1 MKITIFTASKL
12 FSVEQKIF
20 MKFLTTM
27 MFMAV
32 LSFAASAQNV
42 VRYDLTID
50 HTTVNYSGKTKKA
63 LAINGQIPA
72 PTLTFT
78 EGDIA
83 EIHVKNNLNEE
94 SSLHWHGIL
103 LPNEED
109 GVPYLTTTPIAPKG
123 THVFRFPIRQNG
135 TYWYH
140 SHSNLQ
146 EQKGLYGAFI
156 INKKDEPKIP
166 TYTVLLSDWTN
177 ESPHEV
183 HRSLKN
189 ATDWYAIKKNAVQ
202 SYGEAAKAGAIKEK
216 FRQEWQRMEAMD
228 VSDVYYDA
236 FLTNGKISDVQPQF
250 KAGEKVRLR
259 VINGSAST
267 YFWLQFA
274 GSQLSVIAS
283 DGMDV
288 EPVEVDRM
296 LIAVAETFDMIV
308 TVPENKQFEFR
319 ATAEDRTKATSLWL
333 GSGEKVP
340 APVLPK
346 LKLFEGMKM
355 MNDMG
360 KHKMKMSY
368 QQMDM
373 NEVMYPEVEPDPTK
387 IGEPFTPP
395 VTLNYA
401 MLKSPVSTKLNPNA
415 PVRELKFKLTGNMNR
430 YMWSM
435 DDKPLSKSDKIM
447 IKRGEVVRI
456 TLYNDTMMRHP
467 MHLHGHFFR
476 VLNGQ
481 GDYSPLKN
489 VMDIMPMEENVIEF
503 DANEE
508 KDWFFHC
515 HILYHM
521 MAGMGRVFSYE
532 NSPPNTQ
539 VPPTKKNWNYF
550 KNEDAR
556 MIHPMFNISAQSNG
570 IFGHGMVMNNYYFA
584 NTEFH
589 FNPKH
594 SFEIENRFGRL
605 FGKKQFFGAY
615 VGFEFMREKHH
626 MDEMWEN
633 EIFGTAGI
641 EYTLPMF
648 IKADARVNTNG
659 KFRFQ
664 LSREDVALSKRLRM
678 DAMWNTDKEYQVGFR
693 YILTKRLQ
701 LSGNYF
707 NHYGFGAGLTFNY

>member
-1 MKITIFTASKL
+1 
-12 FSVEQKIF
+12 
-20 MKFLTTM
+20 MKFI
-27 MFMAV
+27 
-32 LSFAASAQNV
+32 LSIGFIIFFCLSMIAQNI
-42 VRYDLTID
+42 VRYDLKID
-50 HTTVNYSGKTKKA
+50 ETTVNYSGKTVKA

-72 PTLTFT
+72 PQLTFT

-83 EIHVKNNLNEE
+83 EIHVFNNLNEE

-103 LPNEED
+103 LPNEQD
-109 GVPYLTTTPIAPKG
+109 GVPYLTTTPIAPKS
-123 THVFRFPIRQNG
+123 THIFRFSIKQNG

-146 EQKGLYGAFI
+146 EQRGLYGAFI

-166 TYTVLLSDWTN
+166 NYTVLLSDWTD

-189 ATDWYAIKKNAVQ
+189 ANDYYAIKKDAVQ

-216 FRQEWQRMEAMD
+216 FKQEWLRQNAMD

-236 FLTNGKISDVQPQF
+236 FLTNGKISDSQPQF

-259 VINGSAST
+259 IINGSAST
-267 YFWLQFA
+267 YFWVQFA
-274 GSQLSVIAS
+274 GGQMSVVAS

-296 LIAVAETFDMIV
+296 IVAVAETFDVIV
-308 TVPENKQFEFR
+308 TIPEDKSFELL
-319 ATAEDRTKATSLWL
+319 ATAEDRTKSTSLWL
-333 GSGEKVP
+333 GNGEKVN
-340 APVLPK
+340 APKLPK

-355 MNDMG
+355 MNEMG
-360 KHKMKMSY
+360 KHTMKMSY

-373 NEVMYPEVEPDPTK
+373 NEVMYPEVTPDPEK
-387 IGEPFTPP
+387 IADTPFVPP
-395 VTLNYA
+395 LTLNYA
-401 MLKSPVSTKLNPNA
+401 MLKSPTKTALDPKA

-447 IKRGEVVRI
+447 IKKGEIVRI

-481 GDYSPLKN
+481 GEYSPLKN
-489 VMDIMPMEENVIEF
+489 VLDIMPMETDVIEF

-521 MAGMGRVFSYE
+521 MSGMGRVFSYE

-539 VPPTKKNWNYF
+539 VAPTKKNWNYF

-556 MIHPMFNISAQSNG
+556 MIHPMFEISAQSNG
-570 IFGHGMVMNNYYFA
+570 LFGHGMVMNNYYFA
-584 NTEFH
+584 TTQFH
-589 FNPKH
+589 YNPKH
-594 SFEIENRFGRL
+594 GFESENKFGRFL
-605 FGKKQFFGAY
+605 DKQQFFNAY
-615 VGFEFMREKHH
+615 VGFELNRE
-626 MDEMWEN
+626 EN
-633 EIFGTAGI
+633 HAEDKFKTESFGTFGI

-648 IKADARVNTNG
+648 VKADARVNTEG
-659 KFRFQ
+659 KFRLQFE
-664 LSREDVALSKRLRM
+664 REDLALSKRLRFN
-678 DAMWNTDKEYQVGFR
+678 AMWNTDKEYEVGLK
-693 YILTKRLQ
+693 YILSKRWQ
-701 LSGNYF
+701 LSANYY

>member
-1 MKITIFTASKL
+1 MPLAN
-12 FSVEQKIF
+12 
-20 MKFLTTM
+20 
-27 MFMAV
+27 
-32 LSFAASAQNV
+32 AQRV
-42 VRYDLTID
+42 VRYELTID
-50 HTTVNYSGKTKKA
+50 TKMVNYSGKMTHA
-63 LAINGQIPA
+63 IAINGQIPA
-72 PTLTFT
+72 PTLEFT

-83 EIHVKNNLNEE
+83 EINVKNNLNEE

-103 LPNEED
+103 LPNEQD

-123 THVFRFPIRQNG
+123 THFFTFPIRQSG

-146 EQKGLYGAFI
+146 EQRGLYGAFI
-156 INKKDEPKIP
+156 IKKRDEPVMP
-166 TYTVLLSDWTN
+166 NYTVLLSDWTD
-177 ESPHEV
+177 EHPHEV
-183 HRSLKN
+183 MRSLKN
-189 ATDWYAIKKNAVQ
+189 ANDWYAIKKDAVQ
-202 SYGEAAKAGAIKEK
+202 SYGEAAAAGALKQK
-216 FRQEWQRMEAMD
+216 FRQEWQRMNAMD

-236 FLTNGKISDVQPQF
+236 FLANGKKKDTAPQF
-250 KAGEKVRLR
+250 KGGEKVRLR
-259 VINGSAST
+259 IINGSAST
-267 YFWLQFA
+267 YFWVQFA
-274 GSQLSVIAS
+274 GGQLSVVAS

-288 EPVEVDRM
+288 VPVAVDRM
-296 LIAVAETFDMIV
+296 LIAVAETFDVIV
-308 TVPENKQFEFR
+308 TIPEDKSYELR

-333 GSGEKVP
+333 GSGEKVA

-360 KHKMKMSY
+360 KHKMDMSY

-373 NEVMYPEVEPDPTK
+373 NDVMYPETVPDPAN
-387 IGEPFTPP
+387 PDVQPP
-395 VTLNYA
+395 TTLNYA
-401 MLKSPVSTKLNPNA
+401 MLRSPTSTALDPKA

-435 DDKPLSKSDKIM
+435 DDKPLSKSDKIL
-447 IKRGEVVRI
+447 IKKGEIVRI
-456 TLYNDTMMRHP
+456 TMYNDTMMRHP

-481 GDYSPLKN
+481 GDFSPLKN
-489 VMDIMPMEENVIEF
+489 VLDIMPMETDVIEF

-550 KNEDAR
+550 KKEDER
-556 MIHPMFNISAQSNG
+556 MLHSMFNVAAQSNG
-570 IFGHGMVMNNYYFA
+570 IFGHGMVMNNYYFLG
-584 NTEFH
+584 NQFH

-594 SFEIENRFGRL
+594 GFESETRFGRYID
-605 FGKKQFFGAY
+605 KKQFLNVYA
-615 VGFEFMREKHH
+615 GFEFNREKEH
-626 MDEMWEN
+626 DNGRWEN
-633 EIFGTAGI
+633 EVFGTFGF

-648 IKADARVNTNG
+648 VKADGRVNTKG
-659 KFRFQ
+659 KFRLQ
-664 LSREDVALSKRLRM
+664 LSREDIALSKRLRL
-678 DAMWNTDKEYQVGFR
+678 DTMWNTDKEYQIGMR
-693 YILTKRLQ
+693 YILTKRWQ
-701 LSGNYF
+701 IGGSYYNDYGVGGGVTYNY
-707 NHYGFGAGLTFNY
+707 

>member
-1 MKITIFTASKL
+1 MKYLLSLYLIGFITIC
-12 FSVEQKIF
+12 
-20 MKFLTTM
+20 
-27 MFMAV
+27 
-32 LSFAASAQNV
+32 ASAQNV
-42 VRYDLTID
+42 VRYDLKID
-50 HTTVNYSGKTKKA
+50 ETTVNYSGKTVKA

-83 EIHVKNNLNEE
+83 EIHVFNNLDEE

-103 LPNEED
+103 LPNEQD
-109 GVPYLTTTPIAPKG
+109 GVPYLTTTPIAPKSE
-123 THVFRFPIRQNG
+123 HIFRFPIKQSG

-146 EQKGLYGAFI
+146 EQRGLYGAFI

-166 TYTVLLSDWTN
+166 NYTVLLSDWTD

-189 ATDWYAIKKNAVQ
+189 ANDYYAIKKDAVQ
-202 SYGEAAKAGAIKEK
+202 SYGEAAKAGAIKQK
-216 FRQEWQRMEAMD
+216 FRQEWQRMNAMD

-236 FLTNGKISDVQPQF
+236 FLTNGKISDSQPQF

-259 VINGSAST
+259 IINGSAST
-267 YFWLQFA
+267 YFWVQFA
-274 GSQLSVIAS
+274 GGQMSVVAS
-283 DGMDV
+283 DGMDI

-296 LIAVAETFDMIV
+296 IVAVAETFDVIV
-308 TVPENKQFEFR
+308 TIPEDKSFELL
-319 ATAEDRTKATSLWL
+319 ATAEDRTKSTSLWL
-333 GSGEKVP
+333 GSGEKVS
-340 APVLPK
+340 APKLPK

-355 MNDMG
+355 MNEMG
-360 KHKMKMSY
+360 KHTMKMSY

-373 NEVMYPEVEPDPTK
+373 NEVMYPEVTPDPEK
-387 IGEPFTPP
+387 IADEPFVAP

-401 MLKSPVSTKLNPNA
+401 MLKSPTKTALDPNA
-415 PVRELKFKLTGNMNR
+415 PVREIKFNLTGNMNR

-435 DDKPLSKSDKIM
+435 DGKPLSKSDKIM
-447 IKRGEVVRI
+447 IKRGEIVRI

-481 GDYSPLKN
+481 GDFSPLKN
-489 VMDIMPMEENVIEF
+489 VLDIMPMEENVIEF

-539 VPPTKKNWNYF
+539 VAPTKKNWNYF

-556 MIHPMFNISAQSNG
+556 MIHTMFEVSAQSNG

-584 NTEFH
+584 ATQFH
-589 FNPKH
+589 YNPKH
-594 SFEIENRFGRL
+594 GFETEQKFGRL
-605 FGKKQFFGAY
+605 FGKNQFFNAY
-615 VGFEFMREKHH
+615 VGFELNREDNHAEDKF
-626 MDEMWEN
+626 EN
-633 EIFGTAGI
+633 EIRGTAGF

-648 IKADARVNTNG
+648 VKADVRVDHKG
-659 KFRFQ
+659 KFRLQFE
-664 LSREDVALSKRLRM
+664 REDLALSKRLRFN
-678 DAMWNTDKEYQVGFR
+678 AMWNTDKEYEVGLK
-693 YILTKRLQ
+693 YILSKRWQ
-701 LSGNYF
+701 LSGNYY

>member
-1 MKITIFTASKL
+1 
-12 FSVEQKIF
+12 
-20 MKFLTTM
+20 MKFIILIIYIS
-27 MFMAV
+27 V
-32 LSFAASAQNV
+32 LSFVVSAQNV
-42 VRYDLTID
+42 VRYDLKID
-50 HTTVNYSGKTKKA
+50 QTTVNYSGKTVKA

-72 PTLTFT
+72 PTLEFT

-83 EIHVKNNLNEE
+83 EIHVFNNLNEE

-103 LPNEED
+103 LPNEQD
-109 GVPYLTTTPIAPKG
+109 GVPYLTTTPIAPK
-123 THVFRFPIRQNG
+123 TEHVFRFPIKQSG

-140 SHSNLQ
+140 SHSNMQ
-146 EQKGLYGAFI
+146 EQRGLYGAFI
-156 INKKDEPKIP
+156 IHKKDEPKMP
-166 TYTVLLSDWTN
+166 EYTVLFSDWTN
-177 ESPHEV
+177 ENPMEV

-189 ATDWYAIKKNAVQ
+189 ANDWYAIKKDAVQ
-202 SYGEAAKAGAIKEK
+202 SYGEAAKAGALREK
-216 FRQEWQRMEAMD
+216 FKQEWSRMNAMD

-236 FLTNGKISDVQPQF
+236 FLTNGKKEEIQPQF
-250 KAGEKVRLR
+250 KAGDKVRLR
-259 VINGSAST
+259 LINGSAST
-267 YFWLQFA
+267 YFWVQFA
-274 GSQLSVIAS
+274 GGQLSVVAS

-288 EPVEVDRM
+288 VPVDVDRM
-296 LIAVAETFDMIV
+296 IMAVAETYDVIV
-308 TVPENKQFEFR
+308 TIPENKQFELR

-333 GSGEKVP
+333 GQGEKVN

-346 LKLFEGMKM
+346 LKLFDGMKM
-355 MNDMG
+355 MNEMG

-373 NEVMYPEVEPDPTK
+373 NEVMYPEMTPDPSK
-387 IGEPFTPP
+387 IGEPFVPP
-395 VTLNYA
+395 VTLNYT
-401 MLKSPVSTKLNPNA
+401 MLKSPVSTKLNPDA
-415 PVRELKFKLTGNMNR
+415 PVREIKFKLTGNMNR
-430 YMWSM
+430 YMWSI
-435 DDKPLSKSDKIM
+435 DGKPLSQSDKIL

-456 TLYNDTMMRHP
+456 TLINDTMMRHP

-489 VMDIMPMEENVIEF
+489 VIDVMPMEEDVIEF

-539 VPPTKKNWNYF
+539 VPPTQKNWQFF
-550 KNEDAR
+550 KNEDNR
-556 MIHPMFNISAQSNG
+556 MIHSMAKISAQSNG
-570 IFGHGMVMNNYYFA
+570 LFGHAMVMNNYYFA
-584 NTEFH
+584 ATQFH

-594 SFEIENRFGRL
+594 GLETEQKFGRL
-605 FGKKQFFGAY
+605 FGKNQFFNAY
-615 VGFEFMREKHH
+615 VGFDFKREKNHH
-626 MDEMWEN
+626 EGMFEN
-633 EIFGTAGI
+633 EFYGTAGF

-648 IKADARVNTNG
+648 VKTDVRVNTDG
-659 KFRFQ
+659 RFRLQF
-664 LSREDVALSKRLRM
+664 SREDLALSRRLRF
-678 DAMWNTDKEYQVGFR
+678 DAMWNTDKEYELGFR
-693 YILTKRLQ
+693 YILTKRWQ

>member
-1 MKITIFTASKL
+1 
-12 FSVEQKIF
+12 
-20 MKFLTTM
+20 MKFITTII
-27 MFMAV
+27 FV
-32 LSFAASAQNV
+32 VILSFVSLAQNV
-42 VRYDLTID
+42 VRYDLKID
-50 HTTVNYSGKTKKA
+50 EKTVNYSGKKVKA

-72 PTLTFT
+72 PQLTFT

-83 EIHVKNNLNEE
+83 EIHVFNNLTEE

-103 LPNEED
+103 LPNEQD
-109 GVPYLTTTPIAPKG
+109 GVPYLTTTPIKPKG
-123 THVFRFPIRQNG
+123 THIFRFPIKQSG

-140 SHSNLQ
+140 SHSNMQ
-146 EQKGLYGAFI
+146 EQRGLYGAFI
-156 INKKDEPKIP
+156 INKKDEPKMP
-166 TYTVLLSDWTN
+166 NYTVLLSDWTN

-183 HRSLKN
+183 HRSLKGMN
-189 ATDWYAIKKNAVQ
+189 DWYAIKKNAVQ
-202 SYGEAAKAGAIKEK
+202 SYGEAAKAGALKEK
-216 FRQEWQRMEAMD
+216 FRQEWQRMDAMD

-236 FLTNGKISDVQPQF
+236 FLTNGKLQDSQPQF
-250 KAGEKVRLR
+250 KAGEKIRLR
-259 VINGSAST
+259 IINGSAST
-267 YFWLQFA
+267 YFWVQFA
-274 GSQLSVIAS
+274 GGQMSVVAS
-283 DGMDV
+283 DGIDV

-296 LIAVAETFDMIV
+296 IVAVAETFDVII
-308 TVPENKQFEFR
+308 TIPENKQFELR

-333 GSGEKVP
+333 GSGEKVN

-355 MNDMG
+355 MNEMG

-373 NEVMYPEVEPDPTK
+373 NEVMYEELTPDPTK

-401 MLKSPVSTKLNPNA
+401 MLKSPTSTALNPNA
-415 PVRELKFKLTGNMNR
+415 PVREIKFRLTGNMHN
-430 YMWSM
+430 YMWTM
-435 DDKPLSKSDKIM
+435 DDKPLSKSDKIL
-447 IKRGEVVRI
+447 IKRGEIVRI

-489 VMDIMPMEENVIEF
+489 VLDIMPMEEDVIEF

-532 NSPPNTQ
+532 DSPPNTQ
-539 VPPTKKNWNYF
+539 VAPTKANWNYF
-550 KNEDAR
+550 RKEDER
-556 MIHPMFNISAQSNG
+556 MIHGMGNLMVQSNG
-570 IFGHGMVMNNYYFA
+570 IFGHGMLMNNYYFA
-584 NTEFH
+584 ATELH
-589 FNPKH
+589 FNPRRG
-594 SFEIENRFGRL
+594 FEMENRFGRL
-605 FGKKQFFGAY
+605 FGKRQFFSAY
-615 VGFEFMREKHH
+615 AGFDFKREKDHH
-626 MDEMWEN
+626 SNIWEN
-633 EIFGTAGI
+633 KFYGTAGI
-641 EYTLPMF
+641 EYILPMF
-648 IKADARVNTNG
+648 VKADARVNTDG
-659 KFRFQ
+659 KFRLQ
-664 LSREDVALSKRLRM
+664 LSREDVALSKRLRF
-678 DAMWNTDKEYQVGFR
+678 DAMWNTDKEYQLGFR

-701 LSGNYF
+701 LSGNYY

>member
-1 MKITIFTASKL
+1 
-12 FSVEQKIF
+12 

-27 MFMAV
+27 IFVAI
-32 LSFAASAQNV
+32 LSFVVSAQNV

-103 LPNEED
+103 LPNEQD
-109 GVPYLTTTPIAPKG
+109 GVPYLTTTPIVPKG

-156 INKKDEPKIP
+156 INKKDEPKLP
-166 TYTVLLSDWTN
+166 TYTVLLSDWTD

-189 ATDWYAIKKNAVQ
+189 ANDYYAIKKDAVQ

-216 FRQEWQRMEAMD
+216 FRQEWQRMNAMD

-236 FLTNGKISDVQPQF
+236 FLTNGKKMDVQAQF

-274 GSQLSVIAS
+274 GSHLSVVAS
-283 DGMDV
+283 DGIDV

-296 LIAVAETFDMIV
+296 LIAVAETFDVIV
-308 TVPENKQFEFR
+308 TIPENKQFEFR
-319 ATAEDRTKATSLWL
+319 ATPEDRTSSTSLWL
-333 GSGEKVP
+333 GSGEKVN

-355 MNDMG
+355 MNDMS
-360 KHKMKMSY
+360 KHTMKMSY

-373 NEVMYPEVEPDPTK
+373 NEVMYEETTPDPTK

-395 VTLNYA
+395 LTLNYA
-401 MLKSPVSTKLNPNA
+401 MLKSPTSTKLNPNA
-415 PVRELKFKLTGNMNR
+415 PVRELKFRLTGNMNR

-435 DDKPLSKSDKIM
+435 DDKP
-447 IKRGEVVRI
+447 
-456 TLYNDTMMRHP
+456 
-467 MHLHGHFFR
+467 
-476 VLNGQ
+476 
-481 GDYSPLKN
+481 
-489 VMDIMPMEENVIEF
+489 
-503 DANEE
+503 
-508 KDWFFHC
+508 
-515 HILYHM
+515 
-521 MAGMGRVFSYE
+521 
-532 NSPPNTQ
+532 
-539 VPPTKKNWNYF
+539 
-550 KNEDAR
+550 
-556 MIHPMFNISAQSNG
+556 
-570 IFGHGMVMNNYYFA
+570 
-584 NTEFH
+584 
-589 FNPKH
+589 
-594 SFEIENRFGRL
+594 
-605 FGKKQFFGAY
+605 
-615 VGFEFMREKHH
+615 
-626 MDEMWEN
+626 
-633 EIFGTAGI
+633 
-641 EYTLPMF
+641 
-648 IKADARVNTNG
+648 
-659 KFRFQ
+659 
-664 LSREDVALSKRLRM
+664 
-678 DAMWNTDKEYQVGFR
+678 
-693 YILTKRLQ
+693 
-701 LSGNYF
+701 
-707 NHYGFGAGLTFNY
+707 

>member
-1 MKITIFTASKL
+1 
-12 FSVEQKIF
+12 
-20 MKFLTTM
+20 MKFLMTIF
-27 MFMAV
+27 FMAI
-32 LSFAASAQNV
+32 LSFAAFAQNV
-42 VRYDLTID
+42 VRYDLKID
-50 HTTVNYSGKTKKA
+50 QINVNYSGKTKKA
-63 LAINGQIPA
+63 IAINGQIPA

-83 EIHVKNNLNEE
+83 EIHVFNNLNEE

-103 LPNEED
+103 LPNEQD
-109 GVPYLTTTPIAPKG
+109 GVPYLTTTPIKPKG
-123 THVFRFPIRQNG
+123 THVFRFPIKQSG

-156 INKKDEPKIP
+156 INKKDEPKMP
-166 TYTVLLSDWTN
+166 NYTVLLSDWTDEN
-177 ESPHEV
+177 PHEV
-183 HRSLKN
+183 MRSLKN
-189 ATDWYAIKKNAVQ
+189 ANDYYAIKKDAVQ
-202 SYGEAAKAGAIKEK
+202 SYGEAAKAGALKEK
-216 FRQEWQRMEAMD
+216 FKQEWQRMNAMD

-259 VINGSAST
+259 IINGSAST
-267 YFWLQFA
+267 YFWVQFA
-274 GSQLSVIAS
+274 GGQMSVVAT

-296 LIAVAETFDMIV
+296 IVAVAETFDVIV
-308 TVPENKQFEFR
+308 TIPEDKSYELR
-319 ATAEDRTKATSLWL
+319 ATPEDRTSSTSAWL

-355 MNDMG
+355 MNEMG

-373 NEVMYPEVEPDPTK
+373 NEVMYPEVVPDPTK
-387 IGEPFTPP
+387 IGEPFVPP

-401 MLKSPVSTKLNPNA
+401 MLKSPTSTALNPNA

-456 TLYNDTMMRHP
+456 TLINDTMMRHP

-481 GDYSPLKN
+481 GDFSPMKN
-489 VMDIMPMEENVIEF
+489 VLDIMPMEEDVIEF

-532 NSPPNTQ
+532 NSPPNEQ
-539 VPPTKKNWNYF
+539 VPPTKANWNFF
-550 KNEDAR
+550 KKEDER
-556 MIHPMFNISAQSNG
+556 MIHPMFRLSAQSNG
-570 IFGHGMVMNNYYFA
+570 IFGHGMVMNNYNFFS
-584 NTEFH
+584 TEFH
-589 FNPKH
+589 LNPQH
-594 SFEIENRFGRL
+594 GFESEQKFGRL
-605 FGKKQFFGAY
+605 FGKRQFFNAY
-615 VGFEFMREKHH
+615 VGFEFNREENHK
-626 MDEMWEN
+626 ENKWEN
-633 EIFGTAGI
+633 EFRGTVGI

-648 IKADARVNTNG
+648 VKAEGRVDHHG
-659 KFRFQ
+659 KFRLQF
-664 LSREDVALSKRLRM
+664 SREDLALSKRLRF
-678 DAMWNTDKEYQVGFR
+678 DGMWNTDKEYQLGLR
-693 YILTKRLQ
+693 YVLTKRWQ
-701 LSGNYF
+701 ISGNYY
-707 NHYGFGAGLTFNY
+707 NHYGFGAGLTFSY

>member
-1 MKITIFTASKL
+1 MKSL
-12 FSVEQKIF
+12 FSICFV
-20 MKFLTTM
+20 
-27 MFMAV
+27 AV
-32 LSFAASAQNV
+32 LSLVASAQNV
-42 VRYDLTID
+42 VRYDLKID
-50 HTTVNYSGKTKKA
+50 HTMVNYSGKMKMA

-83 EIHVKNNLNEE
+83 EIHVFNNLDEE

-103 LPNEED
+103 LPNEQD

-166 TYTVLLSDWTN
+166 TYTVLLSDWTD
-177 ESPHEV
+177 EHPHEV

-189 ATDWYAIKKNAVQ
+189 ANDWYAVKKDAVQ
-202 SYGEAAKAGAIKEK
+202 SYGEAAKAGALKQK
-216 FRQEWQRMEAMD
+216 FRQEWQRMNAMD

-236 FLTNGKISDVQPQF
+236 FLTNGKITDVQPQF
-250 KAGEKVRLR
+250 KGGEKVRLR

-283 DGMDV
+283 DGIDV

-296 LIAVAETFDMIV
+296 MIAVAETFDVIV
-308 TVPENKQFEFR
+308 TIPENKQFEFR

-333 GSGEKVP
+333 GSGEKVL

-355 MNDMG
+355 MNDMS
-360 KHKMKMSY
+360 KHTMKMSY

-401 MLKSPVSTKLNPNA
+401 MLKSPTSTALNPNA

-447 IKRGEVVRI
+447 IRKGEIVRI

-481 GDYSPLKN
+481 GDFSPLKN

-515 HILYHM
+515 HVLYHM

-556 MIHPMFNISAQSNG
+556 MIHPMFQFSAQSNG
-570 IFGHGMVMNNYYFA
+570 VFGHGMVMNNYYFA
-584 NTEFH
+584 GTKFH
-589 FNPKH
+589 YNPKH
-594 SFEIENRFGRL
+594 GFESEQKFGRF
-605 FGKKQFFGAY
+605 FGKHQFFNAY
-615 VGFEFMREKHH
+615 VGFEFNREKEH
-626 MDEMWEN
+626 DEDMWHN
-633 EIFGTAGI
+633 EFLGTAGF

-648 IKADARVNTNG
+648 VKADARVNTKG
-659 KFRFQ
+659 KFRLQFE
-664 LSREDVALSKRLRM
+664 REDLALSKRLRFNV
-678 DAMWNTDKEYQVGFR
+678 MWNTEKEYEVGLK
-693 YILTKRLQ
+693 YIISKRWQ
-701 LSGNYF
+701 LSGNYY
-707 NHYGFGAGLTFNY
+707 NHYGFGAGMTFNY

>member
-1 MKITIFTASKL
+1 MKILLSICLTAILSL
-12 FSVEQKIF
+12 V
-20 MKFLTTM
+20 
-27 MFMAV
+27 AV
-32 LSFAASAQNV
+32 AQNV
-42 VRYDLTID
+42 VRYDLKID
-50 HTTVNYSGKTKKA
+50 QTTVNYSGKTRKA

-83 EIHVKNNLNEE
+83 EIHVFNNLNEE

-103 LPNEED
+103 LPNEQD
-109 GVPYLTTTPIAPKG
+109 GVPYLTTTPIAPKS

-156 INKKDEPKIP
+156 INKKDSFGKIP
-166 TYTVLLSDWTN
+166 TYTVLLSDWTD

-189 ATDWYAIKKNAVQ
+189 ANDWYAVKKDAVQ
-202 SYGEAAKAGAIKEK
+202 SYSEAAKAGAIKEK
-216 FRQEWQRMEAMD
+216 FKQEWLRQNAMD

-236 FLTNGKISDVQPQF
+236 FLTNGKKEDVQPNF
-250 KAGEKVRLR
+250 KAGEKVHLR

-283 DGMDV
+283 DGIDV

-296 LIAVAETFDMIV
+296 MIAVAETFDIIV
-308 TVPENKQFEFR
+308 TIPEDKQFEFR
-319 ATAEDRTKATSLWL
+319 ATPEDRTSSTSLWL

-346 LKLFEGMKM
+346 LKLFAGMKM
-355 MNDMG
+355 MNEMG
-360 KHKMKMSY
+360 KHTMKMSY

-401 MLKSPVSTKLNPNA
+401 MLKSPTSTKLNPNA
-415 PVRELKFKLTGNMNR
+415 PIRELKFRLTGNMNR

-447 IKRGEVVRI
+447 IRKGEVVRI

-489 VMDIMPMEENVIEF
+489 VMDIMPMEENIIEF

-570 IFGHGMVMNNYYFA
+570 VFGHGMLMNNYYFVG
-584 NTEFH
+584 TKFH
-589 FNPKH
+589 YNPKH
-594 SFEIENRFGRL
+594 GFESENKFGRL
-605 FGKKQFFGAY
+605 FGRNQFLNAY
-615 VGFEFMREKHH
+615 IGFEFNWEKEHSE
-626 MDEMWEN
+626 DMWHN
-633 EIFGTAGI
+633 EFYGTAGF

-648 IKADARVNTNG
+648 VKADARVNTKG
-659 KFRFQ
+659 KFRLQFE
-664 LSREDVALSKRLRM
+664 REDLALSKRLRFN
-678 DAMWNTDKEYQVGFR
+678 AMWNTDQEYQVGLK
-693 YILTKRLQ
+693 YVVSKRWQ
-701 LSGNYF
+701 LSGNYY